1 MRGFIYKC
9 VQVDMYPPLSPF
21 LMNMTRENLLGTQI
35 FFESQIFF
43 QGQIS
48 SSSAWGKLRTY

>member
-9 VQVDMYPPLSPF
+9 VQVDVHPPLSP
-21 LMNMTRENLLGTQI
+21 LLINMTRENLLDTQI

-48 SSSAWGKLRTY
+48 SSSARGKLRTN

>member
-9 VQVDMYPPLSPF
+9 VQVDVHPPLSP
-21 LMNMTRENLLGTQI
+21 LLINMTLENLLDTQI

-43 QGQIS
+43 
-48 SSSAWGKLRTY
+48 